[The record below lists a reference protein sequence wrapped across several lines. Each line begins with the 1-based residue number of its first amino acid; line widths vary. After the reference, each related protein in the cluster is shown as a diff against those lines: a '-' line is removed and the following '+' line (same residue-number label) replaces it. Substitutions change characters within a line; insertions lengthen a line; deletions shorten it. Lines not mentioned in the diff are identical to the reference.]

1 MLENLKFVRDFF
13 PLVLLKG
20 HLKYNFFG
28 LLYWA
33 LLFAIIFE
41 SFGANFGVPFLF
53 FSPEYLGE
61 VSLWSFLLLGFSLG
75 GFTMGFNVYSYT
87 KLGPRYPFLVV
98 VSTPFFRFCINNAL
112 IPLSFI
118 IIYLVKM
125 SKFQLYEEFAPIS
138 TVLIYNIFFII
149 GFSLFILLSILYF
162 FPLRRNRDLDDSESE
177 SNPVSSITNK
187 GAGKKWYNYFRENRK
202 RHIYYIGRNFKIYK
216 SRSIAHLDESV
227 VKQVFSQNRINA
239 LIFEIITI
247 SAFLSL
253 GFLRNYSLFE
263 VPASMSI
270 ITLLTIIAMVFGA
283 LTSWFHRWAYPAI
296 FISILA
302 MSYISKNFDMFRYTS
317 YAIGMDYSKEKLI
330 EYNLKNIREK
340 HKLQGDSTE
349 SHIAITTILNNW
361 KEKFDE
367 PKPKLVILNTSG
379 GGLRSAL
386 WTFTVLSNCDAIL
399 DENLSGHLQMI
410 TGASGG
416 MIGAA
421 FYRELILRKERGLI
435 KDKNDPIY
443 KEMLG
448 KDLLNKLSFSA
459 STSDLFM
466 RYKQMEYNGRKYTQ
480 ERGAQFEKQL
490 HQNLKNYLEHPLG
503 YYKNPELNSEIPLM
517 IFSPT
522 IVNDGRRM
530 LMSSQNLS
538 FLIQDNESTSYENID
553 FQTFFS
559 SSNPQEIRF
568 SSVLRAN
575 ATFPMIMPMIGM
587 PTIPEMQLMDSG
599 IRDNY
604 GGKVTVDYLFALSE
618 WIKNNTSG
626 VVIIEIRDTKRIM
639 ENEHYKEISLLDK
652 VFLPFGNVYRNFT
665 RTQDLDQEQLMKL
678 CSESFDFP
686 FEKITFNL
694 REDYNERISL
704 SWHLTKREKQK
715 IGLAFESNE
724 NQRASHRLK
733 TLLTP
738 NVKKETEVSF

>member
-1 MLENLKFVRDFF
+1 MIENLKLIRDFF

-28 LLYWA
+28 LLYWG

-41 SFGANFGVPFLF
+41 SLGANFGVPFLF

-87 KLGPRYPFLVV
+87 KLGPRFPFLVV

-112 IPLSFI
+112 LPLIFI
-118 IIYLVKM
+118 IVYLVKM
-125 SKFQLYEEFAPIS
+125 SKFQLYEEFAPVS

-149 GFSLFILLSILYF
+149 GFLLFILLSILYF
-162 FPLRRNRDLDDSESE
+162 FPLRRNKDTDDNLPE

-202 RHIYYIGRNFKIYK
+202 RQIYYIGRSFKIHK
-216 SRSIAHLDESV
+216 SRSVSHLDEQV
-227 VKQVFSQNRINA
+227 IKQVFSQNRINA

-270 ITLLTIIAMVFGA
+270 ITLLTIITMAFGA
-283 LTSWFHRWAYPAI
+283 LSSWFHRWAYPAI
-296 FISILA
+296 FISIIA
-302 MSYISKNFDMFRYTS
+302 MSFISKHFDLFRYTS
-317 YAIGMDYSKEKLI
+317 YAIGMDYSKDKLV

-340 HKLQGDSTE
+340 HKLYGDSTE
-349 SHIAITTILNNW
+349 SDHAISTILENW
-361 KEKFDE
+361 KNKFQE
-367 PKPKLVILNTSG
+367 EKPKLVILNTSG

-386 WTFTVLSNCDAIL
+386 WTFTVLSNCDDIL
-399 DENLSGHLQMI
+399 DQKLSKHLQMI

-416 MIGAA
+416 MVGAA
-421 FYRELILRKERGLI
+421 FYRELILRNTLGEIDNKNEQVY
-435 KDKNDPIY
+435 KD
-443 KEMLG
+443 MLG

-466 RYKQMEYNGRKYTQ
+466 RYKQMEYNGKKYTQ
-480 ERGAQFEKQL
+480 ERGAEFEKQL
-490 HQNLKNYLEHPLG
+490 HQNLNNYIEHPLG
-503 YYKNPELNSEIPLM
+503 YYKRPELNSQIPLM
-517 IFSPT
+517 LFSPT

-538 FLIQDNESTSYENID
+538 FLIQDNKSTSYENID

-559 SSNPQEIRF
+559 SNNPQEIRF

-575 ATFPMIMPMIGM
+575 ATFPMIMPMMGM
-587 PTIPEMQLMDSG
+587 PTVPEIQLMDSG

-626 VVIIEIRDTKRIM
+626 VVIIEVRDTKRIM
-639 ENEHYKEISLLDK
+639 QNEYYKEVSLLDK
-652 VFLPFGNVYRNFT
+652 ILLPFGNVYNNFT
-665 RTQDLDQEQLMKL
+665 RTQDLDQEQLMKM
-678 CSESFDFP
+678 CSESFTFP

-715 IGLAFESNE
+715 ISLAFGSAE
-724 NQRASHRLK
+724 NQMALDRLESALK
-733 TLLTP
+733 P
-738 NVKKETEVSF
+738 KIKKETEVSF

>member
-1 MLENLKFVRDFF
+1 MIENLKLIRDFF

-28 LLYWA
+28 LMYWG
-33 LLFAIIFE
+33 LLFAIISE

-87 KLGPRYPFLVV
+87 KLGPRFPFLVV

-112 IPLSFI
+112 LPLLFI
-118 IIYLVKM
+118 IFYLIKM
-125 SKFQLYEEFAPIS
+125 SKFQLYEEFAPVS
-138 TVLIYNIFFII
+138 TVLIYNIFFIL
-149 GFSLFILLSILYF
+149 GFFLFILLSILYF
-162 FPLRRNRDLDDSESE
+162 FPLRRNRDADDNLPE

-187 GAGKKWYNYFRENRK
+187 GAGKKWFNYFRENRK
-202 RHIYYIGRNFKIYK
+202 RQVYYIGRNFKIYK
-216 SRSIAHLDESV
+216 SRSIAHLDEMII
-227 VKQVFSQNRINA
+227 KQVFSQNRINA

-283 LTSWFHRWAYPAI
+283 LSSWFHRWAYPTI
-296 FISILA
+296 FISIIA
-302 MSYISKNFDMFRYTS
+302 MSFISKHFDLFRYTS
-317 YAIGMDYSKEKLI
+317 YAIGMDYSKDKLV
-330 EYNLKNIREK
+330 EYNLQNIREK
-340 HKLQGDSTE
+340 HKLYGDSTE
-349 SHIAITTILNNW
+349 SDLAISTILENW
-361 KEKFDE
+361 KGKFQE
-367 PKPKLVILNTSG
+367 EKPKLVILNTSG

-386 WTFTVLSNCDAIL
+386 WTFTVLSNCDEIL
-399 DENLSGHLQMI
+399 DQKLSKHLQMI

-416 MIGAA
+416 MVGAA
-421 FYRELILRKERGLI
+421 FFRELILRKDLGQI
-435 KDKNDPIY
+435 NSKNEQVY

-466 RYKQMEYNGRKYTQ
+466 RYKQMEYNGKKYTQ
-480 ERGAQFEKQL
+480 ERGSEFEKQL
-490 HQNLKNYLEHPLG
+490 HQNLNNYLEHPLG
-503 YYKNPELNSEIPLM
+503 YYERPELNSQVPLM

-538 FLIQDNESTSYENID
+538 FLIHDNESTSYENID

-559 SSNPQEIRF
+559 SNNPQEIRF

-575 ATFPMIMPMIGM
+575 ATFPIIMPMMGM
-587 PTIPEMQLMDSG
+587 PTVPEIQLMDSG

-639 ENEHYKEISLLDK
+639 QNEHYKQVSLLDK
-652 VFLPFGNVYRNFT
+652 ILLPFGNVYNNFT
-665 RTQDLDQEQLMKL
+665 RTQDLDQEQLMKM
-678 CSESFDFP
+678 CSESFTFP

-694 REDYNERISL
+694 REDYNDRISL

-715 IGLAFESNE
+715 ISLAFGSTE
-724 NQRASHRLK
+724 NQMALDRLESALK
-733 TLLTP
+733 P
-738 NVKKETEVSF
+738 KIKKETEVSF